1 MIDGLSAAV
10 SVLTLQRATRPD
22 RGRNPQLARGL
33 RARMIR
39 VTEHARLDR
48 PPERVTPSLR
58 SQRWFAQTVT
68 RNRPAYAGGG

>member
-33 RARMIR
+33 RAGMICE
-39 VTEHARLDR
+39 TEHVRLD
-48 PPERVTPSLR
+48 PPRTRHAEP
-58 SQRWFAQTVT
+58 AQTK
-68 RNRPAYAGGG
+68 GGSRTP

>member
-33 RARMIR
+33 RAGMIR
-39 VTEHARLDR
+39 ETEHARLSTG
-48 PPERVTPSLR
+48 PERVTPSLR
-58 SQRWFAQTVT
+58 SQRVVRTDGDENQ
-68 RNRPAYAGGG
+68 PAYAVGG